1 MAKAQ
6 FAKNQR
12 VWVEC
17 VGAWSVIERI
27 VPVWAKGFDEP
38 VRITYDVGFG
48 REFLGHEL
56 LAEADSSGTLD
67 AQAEGNWR
75 VLRAKSKWQ
84 TAEDCTHHPF
94 PGTFP
99 VVVTDAEDWGGWRV
113 PAAEYDRSPAM
124 MEAQA
129 RLISQ
134 APALLKLARRLVQT
148 VKEAPHDAPPAVTAL
163 AREANRVLTVVAGN
177 PRQGPLSAATTNED
191 PLRKAV

>member
-6 FAKNQR
+6 FARNQR
-12 VWVEC
+12 VWVES

-56 LAEADSSGTLD
+56 LAEADSTGALL
-67 AQAEGNWR
+67 AETTTNWR
-75 VLRAKSKWQ
+75 VLRAKNKWQ
-84 TAEDCTHHPF
+84 TAEDCRNHPF

-113 PAAEYDRSPAM
+113 PAAEYDRAPAG
-124 MEAQA
+124 MEQQA

-134 APALLKLARRLVQT
+134 APALLKLAQLLVKT
-148 VKEAPHDAPPAVTAL
+148 VKDAPHDAPPALVAL
-163 AREANRVLTVVAGN
+163 AREANRVMTVVAGD
-177 PRQGPLSAATTNED
+177 PRQGPSSTAIADED
-191 PLRKAV
+191 PLRQAV

>member
-12 VWVEC
+12 VWVES

-27 VPVWAKGFDEP
+27 VPIWAKGFDEP

-56 LAEADSSGTLD
+56 LAETDASAAMLADNGS
-67 AQAEGNWR
+67 NWR
-75 VLRAKSKWQ
+75 VLRAKNKWQ
-84 TAEDCTHHPF
+84 TTDDCRHHPY

-113 PAAEYDRSPAM
+113 PAAEYDRAPAA
-124 MEAQA
+124 MEHQA

-134 APALLKLARRLVQT
+134 APALLKLAQMLVQT
-148 VKEAPHDAPPAVTAL
+148 VKDAPHDAPAAMTAL
-163 AREANRVLTVVAGN
+163 AREANRVLTVVAGD
-177 PRQGPLSAATTNED
+177 PRQGPSSSNAMAED
-191 PLRKAV
+191 PRRQAS